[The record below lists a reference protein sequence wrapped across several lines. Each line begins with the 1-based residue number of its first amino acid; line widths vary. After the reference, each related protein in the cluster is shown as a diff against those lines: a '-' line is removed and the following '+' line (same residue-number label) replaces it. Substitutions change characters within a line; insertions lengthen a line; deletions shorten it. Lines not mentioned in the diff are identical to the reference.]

1 MLSLI
6 YHHLPLISKEVHVCF
21 SSHEC
26 LSPSK
31 LSVWI
36 ELSIIRHLRISSG
49 FLACVRASSELAI
62 FQDPLSPKFST
73 FSTFYKFLIFFINL
87 LALDDK
93 YWTCIA
99 AFTKNLACKIWKKK
113 SHLLLITYLAM
124 SKQRL
129 RFFSNFFWPSQNI
142 WTVLYQ
148 AGNRLYSK

>member
-1 MLSLI
+1 MFFVMLSLI
-6 YHHLPLISKEVHVCF
+6 YYHLPLISKEVHVCF

-99 AFTKNLACKIWKKK
+99 AFTKNLACKIWKKEIPPSFNYLL
-113 SHLLLITYLAM
+113 SHVKTAPEI
-124 SKQRL
+124 
-129 RFFSNFFWPSQNI
+129 FFKFFLTFSEYMNCTVPS
-142 WTVLYQ
+142 
-148 AGNRLYSK
+148 R